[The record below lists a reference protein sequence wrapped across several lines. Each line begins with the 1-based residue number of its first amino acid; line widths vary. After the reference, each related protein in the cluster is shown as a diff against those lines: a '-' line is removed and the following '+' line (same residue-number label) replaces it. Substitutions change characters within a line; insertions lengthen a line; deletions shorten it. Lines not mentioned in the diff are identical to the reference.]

1 MKNVFKWV
9 LFFFQMVLVAI
20 FSETGFFDYCAVKVN
35 DILTMLVH
43 KSKNQYKCSRLTESS
58 SGLRREIWGLSN
70 VSTDNK
76 IKRIIGPKHFLLLF
90 LRLTIGVQSVI

>member
-1 MKNVFKWV
+1 MKNDFKWV

-43 KSKNQYKCSRLTESS
+43 KSKNQYRCSRLTECS
-58 SGLRREIWGLSN
+58 SGLKRRLGVCQMSEL
-70 VSTDNK
+70 
-76 IKRIIGPKHFLLLF
+76 IKRSRELLVQTLF
-90 LRLTIGVQSVI
+90 AAVPWLTIGVKSVI

>member
-35 DILTMLVH
+35 DILTMLGH
-43 KSKNQYKCSRLTESS
+43 KSKNQYKCSRLTEGS
-58 SGLRREIWGLSN
+58 SGLKGRLGVCQMSEL
-70 VSTDNK
+70 
-76 IKRIIGPKHFLLLF
+76 IKRSRELLVQTLF
-90 LRLTIGVQSVI
+90 AAVP